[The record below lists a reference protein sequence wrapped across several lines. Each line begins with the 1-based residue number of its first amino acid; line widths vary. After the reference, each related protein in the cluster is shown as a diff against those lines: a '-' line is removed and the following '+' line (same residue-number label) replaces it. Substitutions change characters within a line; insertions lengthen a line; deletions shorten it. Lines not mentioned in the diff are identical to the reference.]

1 MLHTRNYEGII
12 EASHRSTT
20 TTLGMA
26 AGDVFHGT
34 MDKVQAHDEE
44 TQGSGSGSG
53 FSDISALENETDEF
67 GRRLLQHQRDAQR
80 MNALRSDQQAFR
92 KARPRVRVAEALER
106 EDRERERSAGQN
118 HPRIGSEGSNESEPP
133 VTVPREWGRRARRQT
148 DWMRKILEPSETSE
162 NAEGLVERDVNAII
176 PRRTRYSGDLDW
188 EAEDEPLQ
196 SVEDTPPSMRRKRL
210 STPPSSMRHMNTTL
224 KNNTDF
230 DDGDFTA
237 ADLLASTPAVTP
249 RTQKI
254 DELTWREIQNVERER
269 VTTRTLGEIAERSPN
284 GALRRSSSSRIRE
297 RAIAEAMA
305 TNASSIPR
313 PVTATGNSRSPTR
326 LPRRL
331 RSPQRLKENVP
342 PNGEV
347 NMNGSPSK
355 GSATV
360 GLTNHAAQAVNTQ
373 KNPQRP
379 KHHRND
385 SMSLLRKLARVSSMS
400 PSPANERKKSDTV
413 ARERKTSA
421 DDPGPL
427 SAKTTN
433 SDCVADSRPPTQD
446 AKEDDWGFGDLL
458 HNKQSEAVNNAET
471 EPKGATVDEDVD
483 MTPMPQDQAQEA
495 KTPVVTGAW
504 VDTTLQTESTSPV
517 FQTIAKADPN
527 SLSNS
532 IKEAFKLSARTSA
545 HDLRRINSEPA
556 KPKSALEAILRET
569 RNQQNDQTLG
579 ESTIQSLEDIAHPQF
594 DLTDPT
600 ITFDADSADAPAEAL
615 SGGRALTQLEKD
627 RRQEDLAMEGLNK
640 HLKAAR
646 ASIKDANRGLRR
658 VENRIETVQEEVPV
672 LRTTSTTSTN
682 STTKATTITTNASD
696 GLCATCG
703 RVHGSL
709 WYGLWSEFRS
719 CFYVYDSRSKYLG
732 VPIGIRF
739 TWLGLACIF
748 WLLWY
753 ISESVLCGFYCHP
766 NYTWYAR
773 NISPN
778 APRYPFVIP
787 TLILRPFR
795 FLWGPAWDFV
805 FEAFGLAWWEEF
817 LEDITRPAA
826 FGGPVGPPYGKYKYM
841 TSNSR
846 RTDTG
851 LGLGKATVRRA
862 FESVVPTVSRNEWVA
877 TATTTSARVV
887 RSVVDAVDEVGSMW
901 DDEFVS

>member
-1 MLHTRNYEGII
+1 MLRTRNYEGII
-12 EASHRSTT
+12 EAPHRSTT
-20 TTLGMA
+20 TTIGMA
-26 AGDVFHGT
+26 AGDVFNGT
-34 MDKVQAHDEE
+34 MGKVQAHDEE

-80 MNALRSDQQAFR
+80 MNALRSNQQAFR
-92 KARPRVRVAEALER
+92 KARPRARVAETVER
-106 EDRERERSAGQN
+106 EDREREGSAGQN
-118 HPRIGSEGSNESEPP
+118 HERIGSEGSNESEPP

-188 EAEDEPLQ
+188 EASGDDPLQ

-224 KNNTDF
+224 QNNNDI

-237 ADLLASTPAVTP
+237 ADLLASTPAVTH
-249 RTQKI
+249 RTRKI
-254 DELTWREIQNVERER
+254 DELTRREIEHVERER
-269 VTTRTLGEIAERSPN
+269 VTTRTLGEIAERSPS

-379 KHHRND
+379 KHQRND

-400 PSPANERKKSDTV
+400 PSPANERKNSDVT

-421 DDPGPL
+421 EDPGPL

-433 SDCVADSRPPTQD
+433 GDYVADTRPPTRD

-471 EPKGATVDEDVD
+471 EPKGAAVDGEVD

-504 VDTTLQTESTSPV
+504 VDTTMQNEYTSSV
-517 FQTIAKADPN
+517 NQTINKADPN

-532 IKEAFKLSARTSA
+532 IKEAYKLSARTSA
-545 HDLRRINSEPA
+545 QDLRRINSEPA

-569 RNQQNDQTLG
+569 RSHQSDQTFG
-579 ESTIQSLEDIAHPQF
+579 ESTIQSLEDIVHPQF
-594 DLTDPT
+594 DLTDPI
-600 ITFDADSADAPAEAL
+600 ITLDEGSADAPAEEL
-615 SGGRALTQLEKD
+615 GGGRALTQLEKD

-646 ASIKDANRGLRR
+646 TSIKDANRGLRR
-658 VENRIETVQEEVPV
+658 VENRIETVQEDVPAV
-672 LRTTSTTSTN
+672 LRTSTTTV
-682 STTKATTITTNASD
+682 TTTAKHHAKSVD
-696 GLCATCG
+696 GPCATCG
-703 RVHGSL
+703 GLYHSV

-719 CFYVYDSRSKYLG
+719 CFYIYDSRSKYLG
-732 VPIGIRF
+732 VPTGIRF

-773 NISPN
+773 NAHPS

-826 FGGPVGPPYGKYKYM
+826 FGGPVGPPYGKYKY
-841 TSNSR
+841 TATR
-846 RTDTG
+846 RANT
-851 LGLGKATVRRA
+851 GLGKATVKRA
-862 FESVVPTVSRNEWVA
+862 FESVVPTSSRNEWVA
-877 TATTTSARVV
+877 TATTTSARVM